1 MEHVGQGGNGSPSTT
16 TASAPGVGTAPMG
29 DHLHFLRPFIPERLV
44 FCIDLCN
51 EMNGIEFS
59 KSRKNTFTRLDLV
72 KHMLKMH
79 AATLRFVHLKHK
91 MNPRHEFAIVC
102 LTDAAIWFQDFTSDV
117 ELLAKKVSTLQTQG
131 DFPRFNIAKKVALP
145 QVTMEDLK
153 RGGADYLYRVL
164 FIYSRTTVVPEWID
178 GREKRTSHN
187 GTHAFLD
194 VFEMADRLLATP
206 VFFFDGLYLHK
217 KPSKE
222 NNPQGSLEENSYFS
236 ETHQSLRRIYTNF
249 TLLLANPLQ
258 RPEQDK
264 FKTTLASSKPVKD

>member
-1 MEHVGQGGNGSPSTT
+1 
-16 TASAPGVGTAPMG
+16 MG

-72 KHMLKMH
+72 KHMLKM
-79 AATLRFVHLKHK
+79 FVHLKHK

-131 DFPRFNIAKKVALP
+131 DFPRFNMSSVFDLFAKKVALP

-178 GREKRTSHN
+178 GRE
-187 GTHAFLD
+187 
-194 VFEMADRLLATP
+194 MADRLLATP

-222 NNPQGSLEENSYFS
+222 NNPQGVYDFLTDIESLEENSYFS